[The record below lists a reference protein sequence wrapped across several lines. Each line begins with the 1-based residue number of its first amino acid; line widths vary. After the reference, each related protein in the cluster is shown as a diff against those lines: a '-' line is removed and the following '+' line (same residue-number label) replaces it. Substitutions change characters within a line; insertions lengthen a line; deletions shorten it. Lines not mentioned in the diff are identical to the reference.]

1 MMNCP
6 SCSAIMI
13 WLNGSVLH
21 DPPVKEYE
29 CRTCQLSVT
38 SYPDGNYKAEPI
50 QTEPHPK
57 S

>member
-6 SCSAIMI
+6 SCGEIMV

-21 DPPVKEYE
+21 DPPVKIYE
-29 CRTCQLSVT
+29 CRRCQLSVT
-38 SYPDGNYKAEPI
+38 KYPDGTYEAKPLEP
-50 QTEPHPK
+50 EPRQQ